1 MSCRGE
7 NEKGLYNGRARFSAS
22 FEAKWKQARTA
33 GFWMFYSS
41 LWLRSDWRKIL
52 DVLGEK
58 KNFPSPKELTPYLYG
73 TFVKVASKGVILSSR
88 VVY

>member
-1 MSCRGE
+1 MSCRGK
-7 NEKGLYNGRARFSAS
+7 NEEGLYNGRARFSAS

-58 KNFPSPKELTPYLYG
+58 KKFLPSEG
-73 TFVKVASKGVILSSR
+73 VDSVFVRYICQGSE
-88 VVY
+88 